1 MRISS
6 GLSLR
11 NYFLSFISV
20 YALLVFVFAPF
31 IQAAEKSDF
40 VYFGTYTR
48 KGLSKGIYVA
58 RFDSSTGTLTKPEL
72 AGETTNPSFV
82 AVHPTHRYLYAI
94 GEISQFDGK
103 KAGAVSAFKIDPTTG
118 KLTLLNQVASKGTGP
133 CHVFVDKTGKYALVA
148 NYGGGSAAAF
158 AIKEDGN
165 LGESTGFVQHEGS
178 GPDQRRQK
186 GPHAHSINLSPDN
199 RFAVVAD
206 LGLDKVMIYKF
217 DQDKGTLV
225 PNNPPFAATPPAAG
239 PRHFAFHPS
248 SKFAYVINEMGNT
261 VTAFSFDSDCGA
273 FKEVQTIS
281 TLPAGFTNTSHT
293 AEVQVHPSGKFVY
306 GSNRGH
312 DSIALFS
319 VDQATGKLTYI
330 ETTSVKGKIPRNFG
344 IHPSGNWLIAANQ
357 DSNNIVVFKVDA
369 TTGKLTPTGQEFEVG
384 TPVCVKF
391 MTAE

>member
-1 MRISS
+1 MRTSS

-11 NYFLSFISV
+11 NRFLSFIS
-20 YALLVFVFAPF
+20 ACAFLVFGFAPF

-40 VYFGTYTR
+40 VYLGTYT

-58 RFDSSTGTLTKPEL
+58 RFDPSTGILTKPEL
-72 AGETTNPSFV
+72 AAETTNPSFV
-82 AVHPTHRYLYAI
+82 AVHPTHRYLYAV
-94 GEISQFDGK
+94 GEISQFNGK
-103 KAGAVSAFKIDPTTG
+103 KAGAVSAFKIDAATG

-133 CHVFVDKTGKYALVA
+133 CHVFVDKSGKYVLVA
-148 NYGGGSAAAF
+148 NYGSGSAAAF
-158 AIKEDGN
+158 AIKEDGS
-165 LGESTGFVQHEGS
+165 LGESTGCVQHEGS

-217 DQDKGTLV
+217 DQAKGDLT
-225 PNNPPFAATPPAAG
+225 PNEPPFAATPPAGG
-239 PRHFAFHPS
+239 PRHFAFHPN

-261 VTAFSFDSDCGA
+261 VTAFSFDAACGA
-273 FKEVQTIS
+273 LKEIQNIS
-281 TLPAGFTNTSHT
+281 SLPAGFVGTNYT

-330 ETTSVKGKIPRNFG
+330 ETVSVKGKIPRNFG
-344 IHPSGNWLIAANQ
+344 IHPSGNWMIVANQ
-357 DSNNIVVFKVDA
+357 DSDNIVVFKVDA
-369 TTGKLTPTGQEFEVG
+369 ATGKLTPTGQEYEVG
-384 TPVCVKF
+384 RPVCVKF